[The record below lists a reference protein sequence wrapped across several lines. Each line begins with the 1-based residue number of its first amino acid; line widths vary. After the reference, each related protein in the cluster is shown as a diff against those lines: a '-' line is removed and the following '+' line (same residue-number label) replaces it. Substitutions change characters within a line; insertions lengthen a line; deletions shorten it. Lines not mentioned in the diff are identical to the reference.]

1 MRTKNAELM
10 HDLRMPLQ
18 LICSCGQLLE
28 EEVGENERAQEY
40 IKMLLNGAAEMQ
52 RMLSGALEASRPGA
66 DAVRFARVDLIS
78 RTWEICARCQLYA
91 GRKDIRLGFHAN
103 ADRLELALDE
113 EKYTRILMNLLSN
126 ALKFTPE
133 GGRVRVQVRALG
145 DFAEVRVSDN
155 GCGIA
160 PDRIDSIFEPHETDG
175 GYGYGLYIARAYAH
189 MLGGELRAASEPLH
203 GSAFTLRLPVRSVE
217 AAQRAAEGMEERT
230 ELA

>member
-1 MRTKNAELM
+1 M
-10 HDLRMPLQ
+10 
-18 LICSCGQLLE
+18 
-28 EEVGENERAQEY
+28 V
-40 IKMLLNGAAEMQ
+40 
-52 RMLSGALEASRPGA
+52 
-66 DAVRFARVDLIS
+66 
-78 RTWEICARCQLYA
+78 W
-91 GRKDIRLGFHAN
+91 
-103 ADRLELALDE
+103 
-113 EKYTRILMNLLSN
+113 NLLSN

-145 DFAEVRVSDN
+145 DFVEVRVSDN

-217 AAQRAAEGMEERT
+217 AAQRAADGMAERT